1 MPEKRQGGIM
11 KKRSLCLL
19 LSILTLICITAV
31 QAAADQEWIRDILE
45 RKDRY
50 WNTEITVA
58 GQVVSVKADP
68 EGTTRGTFQLRDEST
83 KDTLTV
89 ATDDLPPVGKTYAV
103 KGMVLQ
109 APENASVPYLK
120 EAKRTSPGLSAMMRL
135 LLYAGILL
143 FLVLLIVFLVLL
155 LRPKSKGAAAATVR
169 PGIRP
174 GAGEPALDK
183 TRKISPAGPAAP
195 APAPDKTQVYV
206 SLGADLIVEKG
217 PERGKE
223 FTLHKQVTTI
233 GRPGARKND
242 VELADDTV
250 SKEQASIFYDN
261 IKQTFTIRNESTT
274 NPTLLN
280 KNIITEAAEL
290 HDGDLIET
298 GKTVFKFRR
307 E

>member
-1 MPEKRQGGIM
+1 MRKLF
-11 KKRSLCLL
+11 LCALA
-19 LSILTLICITAV
+19 SILMLTCVTAV
-31 QAAADQEWIRDILE
+31 RAAGDQEWIRDILE

-50 WNTEITVA
+50 WNTEVA
-58 GQVVSVKADP
+58 VVGQVVSVKADP
-68 EGTTRGTFQLRDEST
+68 EGTTRGTYQLRDEST
-83 KDTLTV
+83 KETLTV
-89 ATDDLPPVGKTYAV
+89 STGDLPPIGKSYAV
-103 KGMVLQ
+103 KGLILQ
-109 APENASVPYLK
+109 APENASLPYLK
-120 EAKRTSPGLSAMMRL
+120 EAKRTAPGFSATMKL
-135 LLYAGILL
+135 LLYGGVVL

-155 LRPKSKGAAAATVR
+155 IRPKTRGEAAATIR
-169 PGIRP
+169 PGVRP
-174 GAGEPALDK
+174 GAGEPGLDK

-206 SLGADLIVEKG
+206 SLGADLVVEKG

-250 SKEQASIFYDN
+250 SKEQASIFFDN
-261 IKQTFTIRNESTT
+261 VKQTFTIRNESTT

-280 KNIITEAAEL
+280 KNIVTEAAEL
-290 HDGDLIET
+290 HNGDLIET
-298 GKTVFKFRR
+298 GKTLFKFRR

>member
-1 MPEKRQGGIM
+1 M
-11 KKRSLCLL
+11 KKLSLCFLV
-19 LSILTLICITAV
+19 SILVLTCVPAV
-31 QAAADQEWIRDILE
+31 SAAADQEWIRDILE

-50 WNTEITVA
+50 WNTEVTVV

-68 EGTTRGTFQLRDEST
+68 EGTTKGTYQIRDEST

-89 ATDDLPPVGKTYAV
+89 ATNDLPPVGRTYAV
-103 KGMVLQ
+103 KGMILQ
-109 APENASVPYLK
+109 APENASIPYLK
-120 EAKRTSPGLSAMMRL
+120 EAKRTSPGLSAMMKL
-135 LLYAGILL
+135 LLYGGAVL
-143 FLVLLIVFLVLL
+143 FLALLIVFLVLL
-155 LRPKSKGAAAATVR
+155 LRPKSKGAAAPT
-169 PGIRP
+169 IRP
-174 GAGEPALDK
+174 GVRPAAEEPGLDK
-183 TRKISPAGPAAP
+183 TRKVSAAGPVVP
-195 APAPDKTQVYV
+195 SPSPEKTQVYV

-223 FTLHKQVTTI
+223 FNLHKQATTI

-261 IKQTFTIRNESTT
+261 IKKTFTIRNESTT

-290 HDGDLIET
+290 KSGDLIEI
-298 GKTVFKFRR
+298 GKTVLIFKRG
-307 E
+307 

>member
-1 MPEKRQGGIM
+1 M
-11 KKRSLCLL
+11 KKLSLCFLV
-19 LSILTLICITAV
+19 SILILSCVTAAK
-31 QAAADQEWIRDILE
+31 AAADQEWIRDILE

-50 WNTEITVA
+50 WNTEVTVV
-58 GQVVSVKADP
+58 GQVVTVKADP
-68 EGTTRGTFQLRDEST
+68 EGTTRGTYQLRDESI
-83 KDTLTV
+83 KNTLTV
-89 ATDDLPPVGKTYAV
+89 ATNDLPPVGRTFAV
-103 KGMVLQ
+103 TGMILQ
-109 APENASVPYLK
+109 APEDASVPYLK
-120 EAKRTSPGLSAMMRL
+120 EAKRTSPGLSATMKL
-135 LLYAGILL
+135 LLYGGGLL

-155 LRPKSKGAAAATVR
+155 LRPRSRGEAAATIR
-169 PGIRP
+169 PGVRP
-174 GAGEPALDK
+174 GAGEPGLDK
-183 TRKISPAGPAAP
+183 TRKVSPAGSAVPS
-195 APAPDKTQVYV
+195 PAPDKTQVYV

-223 FTLHKQVTTI
+223 FSLHKQVTTI

-261 IKQTFTIRNESTT
+261 IKKTFTLRNESTT

-290 HDGDLIET
+290 HNSDLIEI
-298 GKTVFKFRR
+298 GKTVFKFKQ

>member
-1 MPEKRQGGIM
+1 M
-11 KKRSLCLL
+11 KKLSLCLFVSAL
-19 LSILTLICITAV
+19 ILTCVTAAR
-31 QAAADQEWIRDILE
+31 AAADQEWIRDILE

-50 WNTEITVA
+50 WNTEVTAV
-58 GQVVSVKADP
+58 GQVVTVKADP
-68 EGTTRGTFQLRDEST
+68 EGTTRGTYQLRDEST
-83 KDTLTV
+83 KNTLTV
-89 ATDDLPPVGKTYAV
+89 ATNDLPPVGRTYAV
-103 KGMVLQ
+103 TGMILQ
-109 APENASVPYLK
+109 APEDASVPYLK
-120 EAKRTSPGLSAMMRL
+120 EAKRTSPGLSTTMKL
-135 LLYAGILL
+135 LLYGGGLL

-155 LRPKSKGAAAATVR
+155 LRPKSRGAAAATIR
-169 PGIRP
+169 PGVRP
-174 GAGEPALDK
+174 GAGEPGLDK
-183 TRKISPAGPAAP
+183 TRKVSPAGSAVPSP
-195 APAPDKTQVYV
+195 TPDKTQVYV

-223 FTLHKQVTTI
+223 FSLHKQVTTI

-261 IKQTFTIRNESTT
+261 IKKTFTLRNESTT

-290 HDGDLIET
+290 HNSDLIEI
-298 GKTVFKFRR
+298 GKTVLKFKQ

>member
-1 MPEKRQGGIM
+1 MRKL
-11 KKRSLCLL
+11 SLGA
-19 LSILTLICITAV
+19 LSFILILTTFVAGE
-31 QAAADQEWIRDILE
+31 ASADQEWIRDILE

-50 WNTEITVA
+50 WNTEVTVV

-68 EGTTRGTFQLRDEST
+68 EGTTRGTYQLRDESA
-83 KDTLTV
+83 KDLLTV
-89 ATDDLPPVGKTYAV
+89 STNDLPPVGRTYAV
-103 KGMVLQ
+103 KGMILQ

-120 EAKRTSPGLSAMMRL
+120 EAKRTSPGFSATMKL
-135 LLYAGILL
+135 VLYGGVVL

-155 LRPKSKGAAAATVR
+155 LRPKAKGAAAAT
-169 PGIRP
+169 IRP
-174 GAGEPALDK
+174 GVRPAAGEPGLDK
-183 TRKISPAGPAAP
+183 TRKISPAGPVS
-195 APAPDKTQVYV
+195 PAPDKTQVYV

-223 FTLHKQVTTI
+223 FTLHKQVTTV

-261 IKQTFTIRNESTT
+261 VKKTFSIRNESTT

-280 KNIITEAAEL
+280 KNIVTGAVEI
-290 HDGDLIET
+290 HNGDLIET
-298 GKTVFKFRR
+298 GKTVIKFRR